1 MKKVKINTAAK
12 LLKGKQSVE
21 VPINKDT
28 TIESLKERYGDTEAA
43 RANDG
48 MGISQ
53 SIYKY
58 TGKSYKPLD
67 IELHDVRELESG
79 GEYIIANSNH
89 PGRRKTD
96 GGGRKKRRKSKK
108 RKYTK
113 KRKSS
118 KKRRSRTRRRR
129 R

>member
-1 MKKVKINTAAK
+1 MKVKIITAQN
-12 LLKGKQSVE
+12 LLKRSVFVE
-21 VPINKDT
+21 VTINEDT
-28 TIESLKERYGDTEAA
+28 TLKSLIKKYGNTKAA
-43 RANDG
+43 RENDG
-48 MGISQ
+48 LGISQ

-58 TGKSYKPLD
+58 TGKLYNPLD
-67 IELHDVRELESG
+67 IELHDVHELESDE
-79 GEYIIANSNH
+79 EYIIANSNH